1 MFKGHPMGLFIAS
14 LANMGERF
22 GFYTMVAIF
31 TLFIQAKYGF
41 DAEKTSNIY
50 GIFLAMVYFLPL
62 LGGYIADNVLGYG
75 RTVTVGIIVM
85 FVGYIL
91 LAVPSTYGT
100 GIMSIYI
107 ALGVIALG
115 NGLFKGNLQAIVG
128 NLYDAPEY
136 STRRDSGF
144 NIFYMCINIGAMF
157 APTAAGAVNNFILK
171 SSGYFYDG
179 RIPSLAHKYLNGSLA
194 DTEGYLAVA
203 RLQDSG
209 LTMASLADFS
219 SNYLNKLSESYHY
232 GFGVACISLVIS
244 MIIFLSFRKHYK
256 HADVTETQKKQS
268 ANYVA
273 STVELTKDQ
282 YRERI
287 IALLLVFGVVIF
299 FWMAFHQN
307 AATMTYFARDYT
319 VTSVGKFT
327 NIFFDLFTLLPIL
340 LAGIG
345 LVTFVNRKSSA
356 LWKTIG
362 AATFAVFAIVSWFRI
377 SGFQEQNPFTPQM
390 FQHFNP
396 FFIVV
401 LTPLV
406 ISFFGWLREK
416 GNEPSAPRKIAI
428 GMVITAI
435 GFVVLL
441 LSSTHLA
448 SPKELGGIG
457 APDNMR
463 VSVYWLMGT
472 YFILTIA
479 ELFLSPMG
487 ISFVSKVA
495 PPKLKGLMQ
504 GGWLAAT
511 ALGNYLMG
519 VVAGLWDFVPLWL
532 LWSIFVA
539 CCLIAATF
547 IFSIMKRLEK
557 ATS

>member
-1 MFKGHPMGLFIAS
+1 
-14 LANMGERF
+14 
-22 GFYTMVAIF
+22 
-31 TLFIQAKYGF
+31 
-41 DAEKTSNIY
+41 
-50 GIFLAMVYFLPL
+50 MVYFLPL

-75 RTVTVGIIVM
+75 RTVTLGIIVM

-100 GIMSIYI
+100 GIMSIYV

-128 NLYDAPEY
+128 NLYDEPSY
-136 STRRDSGF
+136 SSKRDSGF

-171 SSGYFYDG
+171 SSGFFYDG
-179 RIPSLAHKYLNGSLA
+179 RLPSLAHKFLDGKLA
-194 DTEGYLAVA
+194 DTEAYLTLAKLQNPNISVA
-203 RLQDSG
+203 TLG
-209 LTMASLADFS
+209 DFS
-219 SNYLNKLSESYHY
+219 TLYLNKLSESYHY

-244 MIIFLSFRKHYK
+244 MAIFLAFRKHYR
-256 HADVTETQKKQS
+256 HADVTEVQKKK
-268 ANYVA
+268 AVNFT
-273 STVELTKDQ
+273 STTIELTKEQ

-287 IALLLVFGVVIF
+287 MALLLVFGVVIF

-319 VTSVGKFT
+319 VTSVGKVT

-340 LAGIG
+340 GAGIG
-345 LVTFVNRKSSA
+345 LFA
-356 LWKTIG
+356 LFSRNTSKVWKMVG
-362 AATFAVFAIVSWFRI
+362 AAGFALFSIIAWYRI
-377 SGFQEQNPFTPQM
+377 GGFEQQNPFTPQM

-401 LTPLV
+401 LTPVV
-406 ISFFGWLREK
+406 ITFFSWLRDR
-416 GNEPSAPRKIAI
+416 GIEPSAPRKIAI

-435 GFVVLL
+435 GFVALL
-441 LSSTHLA
+441 LSSLHLS
-448 SPKELGGIG
+448 SPRELDGLG
-457 APDNMR
+457 APDAMR
-463 VSVYWLMGT
+463 VSVYWLIGT